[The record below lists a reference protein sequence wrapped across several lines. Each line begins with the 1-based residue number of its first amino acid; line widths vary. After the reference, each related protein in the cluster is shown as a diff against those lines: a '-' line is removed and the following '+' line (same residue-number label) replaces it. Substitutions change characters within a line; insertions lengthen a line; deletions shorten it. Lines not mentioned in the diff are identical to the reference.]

1 LPLKLVV
8 MTDGLT
14 FLNGESA
21 GAVRRTSGYGA
32 PSVRE
37 VQARASVTD
46 QQQTE
51 QEKRGLRRLNNI
63 LSNDRPLRDN
73 VPRGFHLNIE
83 V

>member
-1 LPLKLVV
+1 MPPKLVR

-14 FLNGESA
+14 FLNGEAA
-21 GAVRRTSGYGA
+21 GVVRRANGYGA

-37 VQARASVTD
+37 VQARASVTN

-51 QEKRGLRRLNNI
+51 HEKRGLRRLNQI
-63 LSNDRPLRDN
+63 LSNDQPLRDN